1 MFGLTTIDYTGKF
14 NNKKC
19 IFVWQWTLLLII
31 FILFCFI
38 WAYAGELFSDDDPI
52 GKLTDMI
59 QVMVPFCVLFTVIL
73 EGVLT
78 GALQE
83 TFVETLN
90 SIDDQLRMMG
100 IDIRVKERQ
109 MLKSY
114 IVKVVV
120 LNGVSWTFELLI
132 VVSFYLRGSWIY
144 DWTIK
149 LPAFSVN
156 RFSDCHYMLVIDS
169 LRLRIE
175 SLNEL
180 IEEFAG
186 WGSSETDKSL
196 VVDSLKEVRYKIRMK
211 YLKQLYED
219 LYTLTQIINK
229 RMAKSILA
237 TITSNFIELT
247 INLYWVYAYLH
258 VKIINKGKGT
268 TLIYI
273 IKLITIFQ
281 QNRITIPCHASP
293 SSFVSFSHVRIVGI
307 KFV

>member
-1 MFGLTTIDYTGKF
+1 MSISTIFTPFCAFYQLIGLTTVDFTGKF
-14 NNKKC
+14 NNKRG
-19 IFVWQWTLLLII
+19 IFIWQWTLLIVI

-38 WAYAGELFSDDDPI
+38 WAYADMLFSDDDPI

-73 EGVLT
+73 EGVLSQKQ
-78 GALQE
+78 QE
-83 TFVETLN
+83 SFVETIA
-90 SIDDQLRMMG
+90 SIDNQLKTMG
-100 IDIRVKERQ
+100 IDIRVKERKL
-109 MLKSY
+109 LKHY
-114 IVKVVV
+114 IIKVII
-120 LNGVSWTFELLI
+120 LNVVSWSFELCI
-132 VVSFYLRGSWIY
+132 IISFYLRGSWIY

-156 RFSDCHYMLVIDS
+156 RFSDCQYMLLVDS

-180 IEEFAG
+180 IEELS
-186 WGSSETDKSL
+186 GSGVMKKDINFVNVD
-196 VVDSLKEVRYKIRMK
+196 VVKDVKYKIGIK

-219 LYTLTQIINK
+219 LYVLTQIINK

-258 VKIINKGKGT
+258 VKIINKGKFSSVF
-268 TLIYI
+268 LI
-273 IKLITIFQ
+273 K
-281 QNRITIPCHASP
+281 
-293 SSFVSFSHVRIVGI
+293 
-307 KFV
+307 

>member
-1 MFGLTTIDYTGKF
+1 MSISTIFSPFCVLFQIFGLTTIDYTGKF

-19 IFVWQWTLLLII
+19 VYIWQWTLVLVI

-59 QVMVPFCVLFTVIL
+59 QVMVPFCVLFTVIF
-73 EGVLT
+73 EGVMT
-78 GALQE
+78 GGLQE

-100 IDIRVKERQ
+100 IDIRVKERK
-109 MLKSY
+109 MLKPY
-114 IVKVVV
+114 LIKLVV

-132 VVSFYLRGSWIY
+132 IISFYLRGSWIY

-156 RFSDCHYMLVIDS
+156 RFSDCHYMLLIDC

-180 IEEFAG
+180 IEQLSGLGAIEIEA
-186 WGSSETDKSL
+186 DKSL
-196 VVDSLKEVRYKIRMK
+196 TIDFVKDVRHKIRIK
-211 YLKQLYED
+211 LLKQLYED
-219 LYTLTQIINK
+219 LYTLMQIINQ

-237 TITSNFIELT
+237 TITSNFIEVT

-258 VKIINKGKGT
+258 VKIINKGEHF
-268 TLIYI
+268 LPYFI
-273 IKLITIFQ
+273 
-281 QNRITIPCHASP
+281 
-293 SSFVSFSHVRIVGI
+293 
-307 KFV
+307 